1 MFWWNIAQ
9 FYQYLVEVLINLVF
23 VVFFFLQMEA
33 YKEKLVKEAEKIVLE
48 EFPKKV
54 IEFNNLLEV
63 TIVTS

>member
-1 MFWWNIAQ
+1 
-9 FYQYLVEVLINLVF
+9 
-23 VVFFFLQMEA
+23 MEA